1 MATTSVRH
9 STAVWHQVLVLVL
22 ALGVGLQGVPI
33 QSLVQAVAPS
43 TCVCAE
49 QGYCPRNP
57 DGDCACSQH
66 GHGHHGSESHA
77 SAGHG
82 SSSHSSTNALSKS
95 SAPDGSQLVL
105 RSCDTA
111 GPDARA
117 GLAATKWF
125 VPRTERAL
133 RPPVV
138 ERERSA
144 TAEAWAPQRVGVD
157 IFHPPRSRSV

>member
-22 ALGVGLQGVPI
+22 ALGVGLQGLPVE
-33 QSLVQAVAPS
+33 SLLHAVGS
-43 TCVCAE
+43 SCVCAE

-57 DGDCACSQH
+57 DGDCACSHH
-66 GHGHHGSESHA
+66 GHDGQDPAGPA
-77 SAGHG
+77 SSPSGETEGNEQTAAGD
-82 SSSHSSTNALSKS
+82 S
-95 SAPDGSQLVL
+95 DRLVL
-105 RSCDTA
+105 RSCDTT

-144 TAEAWAPQRVGVD
+144 TAEAWAPQRMGDD
-157 IFHPPRSRSV
+157 IFHPPWPRSA